1 MKTLVKFL
9 SFVFFLSI
17 AIAALFQLTTQP
29 RALAQTRLAENATLA
44 TEPVLNPEDVNILA
58 ALNEQT
64 KKLVNSVI
72 PSVVSIEGSSNRRQL
87 ANEQILRYF
96 FGNQLPPMPKA
107 MSLGSGVIVSKQGH
121 ILTNFHVI
129 GGADRVEVSLND
141 GRKTTAAL
149 VGGDERLDLA
159 VLKINLPNLKPL
171 PLGDSD
177 KAETGERVFA
187 IGNPFGV
194 LTETVTD
201 GIISAKSRTGMSEFV
216 DFIQT
221 NAVINPGNSGG
232 PLVNIRG
239 EIIGINTQIL
249 GDRTGSWQG
258 YGFAIP
264 SNTAKVALQQILA
277 KGRIARGY
285 LGVVTAD
292 LDRLPPDARA
302 QLGIRA
308 PNGAILRDVEADSPA
323 SDAGLEQ
330 FDVVTEIDGKPIKS
344 SGDLVR
350 SISLNEPGKVVTLK
364 IERRGTRMEVPVRL
378 GDFSTRSRVAG
389 PPLQPRQGTM
399 PPAPPLP
406 NGGGQSPTP
415 LRERQAPLAGIE
427 TTPLTQD
434 KLLAL
439 NLPPDTRG
447 VVIQSIA
454 PNAPSQDILRPG
466 DVIETIQNQ
475 PIQSAEEFEQAA
487 EASQP
492 GKRVVLGIVRDGER
506 MFIPLST

>member
-9 SFVFFLSI
+9 SFVFVLSV
-17 AIAALFQLTTQP
+17 AIAGLFQFTTKPQ
-29 RALAQTRLAENATLA
+29 ALAQARLGENATLA
-44 TEPVLNPEDVNILA
+44 KEPVLNPDDVNILV

-64 KKLVNSVI
+64 KKLVRSVI
-72 PSVVSIEGSSNRRQL
+72 PSVVSIEGTSTRRQL
-87 ANEQILRYF
+87 ANEEFLRYL
-96 FGNQLPPMPKA
+96 FGNQLPPMPRA

-141 GRKTTAAL
+141 GRKATATL

-159 VLKINLPNLKPL
+159 VLKINLPNLTPL

-216 DFIQT
+216 EFIQT

-232 PLVNIRG
+232 PLVNVRG
-239 EIIGINTQIL
+239 EVIGINTQIL

-264 SNTAKVALQQILA
+264 SNTAKLALEQILA

-285 LGVVTAD
+285 LGVVVAD
-292 LDRLPPDARA
+292 LERLSPDARA
-302 QLGIRA
+302 QLRVRA
-308 PNGAILRDVEADSPA
+308 REGAILGEVENDSPA

-330 FDVVTEIDGKPIKS
+330 YDIVTEIDGKPIKS

-350 SISLNEPGKVVTLK
+350 SISLNEPGNVVTLK
-364 IERRGTRMEVPVRL
+364 IERRGTPMEVRVRL
-378 GDFSTRSRVAG
+378 GDLSTRSRVAG
-389 PPLQPRQGTM
+389 PPVQQQPS
-399 PPAPPLP
+399 PLP
-406 NGGGQSPTP
+406 SGPPPPGVGGQG
-415 LRERQAPLAGIE
+415 RDRQAPLEGI
-427 TTPLTQD
+427 TVSPLTQD
-434 KLLAL
+434 KILAL
-439 NLPPDTRG
+439 NLPADTRG

-454 PNAPSQDILRPG
+454 PDAPAQDILRPG

-475 PIQSAEEFEQAA
+475 PVQSAEEFERAAQA
-487 EASQP
+487 SRP
-492 GKRVVLGIVRDGER
+492 GGRVVLGIVRDGER
-506 MFIPLST
+506 TFIPLST